1 MKKYIVIIVLM
12 VSVLFAYNYFADT
25 EYYIPKPKAKLK
37 IDLPL
42 SSTSIY
48 KTDIFIFEY
57 SNSAV
62 VQTTGRVIWTV
73 YSYSLIIMPAIVFTC
88 KKCS

>member
-12 VSVLFAYNYFADT
+12 VSVFFAYNYFADT

-62 VQTTGRVIWTV
+62 SAGYVATPYNRLHNSFW
-73 YSYSLIIMPAIVFTC
+73 AIQ
-88 KKCS
+88 